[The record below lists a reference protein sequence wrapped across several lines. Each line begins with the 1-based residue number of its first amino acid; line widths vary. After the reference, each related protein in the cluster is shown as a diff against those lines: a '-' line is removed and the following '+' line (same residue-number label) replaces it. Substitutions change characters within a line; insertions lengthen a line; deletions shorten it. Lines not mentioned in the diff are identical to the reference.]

1 MFQQTVV
8 TVSNADPLSDTIRWG
23 ETVNQEE
30 IENETTNSD
39 QQNSKESE
47 TEMTGDHQDDKED
60 SVYDSEHENE
70 RENVKIVRTINTL
83 PNNHHAW
90 GYLDPT
96 RAYYENE
103 HKEEYQR
110 KRDFINWYDM

>member
-8 TVSNADPLSDTIRWG
+8 TVSNADPRSDTIRWG

-60 SVYDSEHENE
+60 SVYDSDRA
-70 RENVKIVRTINTL
+70 RE
-83 PNNHHAW
+83 
-90 GYLDPT
+90 
-96 RAYYENE
+96 
-103 HKEEYQR
+103 
-110 KRDFINWYDM
+110 